1 MVDDDLKRME
11 RDTFRAAMDTGL
23 WDIFL
28 ASLFAVFAIAP
39 HLSVRLGDW
48 WSTAVFVPVWVVV
61 FVIIR
66 IVHTRVVV
74 PRVGLIEV
82 GARRRGRMKWL
93 TSIML
98 VANLV
103 ALVAGIFA
111 ATRATPG
118 QDSFFP
124 HMLSLM
130 LLLMFSTAAY
140 MLGIPRLFFYGLLL
154 AGAPL
159 VGEELWQ
166 RGYVSHHGFPV
177 VFGVAATVIF
187 VSGLVRFWRIVPR
200 KTVGSDELPLG
211 ENDE

>member
-1 MVDDDLKRME
+1 MTNADLKRIE

-28 ASLFAVFAIAP
+28 ASFFAIFAIAP
-39 HLSVRLGDW
+39 HLSVHLGDW
-48 WSTAVFVPVWVVV
+48 WSAAVFVPVWVLVY
-61 FVIIR
+61 VIIR
-66 IVHTRVVV
+66 IVHTRVVI

-82 GARRRGRMKWL
+82 GARRRGRMKWF

-98 VANLV
+98 VANV
-103 ALVAGIFA
+103 VVFAVGIYA

-118 QDSFFP
+118 QGPVFP
-124 HMLSLM
+124 YMFSLM

-140 MLGIPRLFFYGLLL
+140 FLDIPRFFFYGVLL

-177 VFGVAATVIF
+177 VFGVAATFIF
-187 VSGLVRFWRIVPR
+187 VSGLVRFWRILPR
-200 KTVGSDELPLG
+200 KMAGSEELPLE
-211 ENDE
+211 ENDG